1 MKKWA
6 QFLLCVLIAAG
17 AWCIRNLAQ
26 NYVSIVSVPVIAE
39 SNIEGRSRI
48 ATTEATITAQVSGSG
63 YNIAALSRKHQKTK
77 EVLFNKEDFN
87 YEGDNLFS
95 IKQGDLYKYS
105 SAIFGNGINV
115 ESFIS
120 DSPKF
125 VFPQVTYKKVPI
137 QKVLKVSYAP
147 QYMATSPMKIQPDSV
162 AVYGETSKLENINQ
176 ILTRPLELK
185 DLKASAHGKIKLDN
199 PSGLRLSDEEVV
211 YSIDVQRYVE
221 LQKDIKI
228 ETRNVPRGVDFS
240 VLPSTATVKYRC
252 TFPVTDDPTESVV
265 FYIDYRDFI
274 NSLGGVCIAKP
285 SKLPSGVIEYSL
297 SPETFECIV
306 TNN

>member
-6 QFLLCVLIAAG
+6 QFILCVLIAAG
-17 AWCIRNLAQ
+17 AWCIRNLSQ
-26 NYVSIVSVPVIAE
+26 NYVSIVSVPVLAQ
-39 SNIEGRSRI
+39 SNIEGHSNI
-48 ATTEATITAQVSGSG
+48 STTEATLTAQVSGSG
-63 YNIAALSRKHQKTK
+63 YSIAALSRKHQKTRK
-77 EVLFNKEDFN
+77 VNFNKEDFN
-87 YEGDNLFS
+87 FDGDNLFS
-95 IKQGDLYKYS
+95 IKQGDLYKYG

-125 VFPQVTYKKVPI
+125 VFPQVSYKKVPV

-147 QYMATSPMKIQPDSV
+147 QYMATSPMKLQPDSV
-162 AVYGETSKLENINQ
+162 AVYGEISKLENINQ
-176 ILTRPLELK
+176 VLTRPLELK
-185 DLKASAHGKIKLDN
+185 DLKASAHGRIKLDN

-211 YSIDVQRYVE
+211 YSLDVQRYVE
-221 LQKDIKI
+221 LQEDIKI
-228 ETRNVPRGVDFS
+228 ETRNVPRGVELS

-252 TFPVTDDPTESVV
+252 IFPVNDNPTESVV
-265 FYIDYRDFI
+265 FYIDYRDFVK
-274 NSLGGVCIAKP
+274 SLSGTCIAKP
-285 SKLPSGVIEYSL
+285 DKLPSGVIDYSL